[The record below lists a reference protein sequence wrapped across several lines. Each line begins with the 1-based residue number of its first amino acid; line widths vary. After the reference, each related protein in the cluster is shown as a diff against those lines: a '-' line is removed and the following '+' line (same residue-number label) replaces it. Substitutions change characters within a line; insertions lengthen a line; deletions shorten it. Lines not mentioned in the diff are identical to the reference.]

1 MLDTPSDL
9 DIILQVNDY
18 PILQDHQ
25 GRRSTRKP
33 DVLILPYECA
43 RNTLP
48 KRKHSMSP
56 SEYKIINA
64 AAKPTARLLWKDMLA
79 CIEFKRSNKEFSPCP
94 LFHAVTEYKN
104 TVPKYRPIEHL
115 VPAAVSALATTAPPA
130 PPSDRKW
137 WI

>member
-1 MLDTPSDL
+1 MRDTPSDL
-9 DIILQVNDY
+9 DIIFQANDY
-18 PILQDHQ
+18 PILQDHK

-48 KRKHSMSP
+48 KRKRNMSP

-64 AAKPTARLLWKDMLA
+64 AAKPTAWLLWKDILA
-79 CIEFKRSNKEFSPCP
+79 CIELKRPNKEFSPCP
-94 LFHAVTEYKN
+94 LSHAVTEYKD
-104 TVPKYRPIEHL
+104 TVPKYLPVEHL

-130 PPSDRKW
+130 PSDRKW